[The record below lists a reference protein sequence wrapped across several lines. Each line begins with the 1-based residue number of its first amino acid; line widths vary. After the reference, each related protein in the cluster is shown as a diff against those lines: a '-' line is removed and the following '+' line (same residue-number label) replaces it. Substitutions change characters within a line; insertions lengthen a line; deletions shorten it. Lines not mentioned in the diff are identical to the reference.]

1 MFTEVV
7 KIYIDLLVE
16 RNEYL
21 EKRIQL
27 ADDSLG
33 ERDSYDEI
41 RYSNVRSCNK
51 VRSMLLT
58 AINEDIAKVDE
69 RYSEG
74 LETLSKEEL
83 LDSIETL
90 KNDQRALVVRKD
102 KREAYNHYY
111 DLFIDN
117 ITETIAVRKILNLS
131 SK

>member
-21 EKRIQL
+21 ERRIQL
-27 ADDSLG
+27 ADDSFG

-58 AINEDIAKVDE
+58 SINEEIAKVDE
-69 RYSEG
+69 KYGEY
-74 LETLSKEEL
+74 LDKLSKGEL
-83 LDSIETL
+83 LKSVETL
-90 KNDQRALVVRKD
+90 KEDQRALVVRKD
-102 KREAYNHYY
+102 KSEAYNHYY
-111 DLFIDN
+111 DLF
-117 ITETIAVRKILNLS
+117 
-131 SK
+131 